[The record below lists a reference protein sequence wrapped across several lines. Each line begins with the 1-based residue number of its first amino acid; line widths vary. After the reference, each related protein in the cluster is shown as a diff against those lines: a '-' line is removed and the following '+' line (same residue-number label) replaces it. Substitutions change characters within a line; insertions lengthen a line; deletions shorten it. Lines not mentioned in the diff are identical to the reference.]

1 MSVADSFLET
11 LGVKLQHYL
20 TNRFPFRV
28 GINSICVLA
37 VLLTG
42 CSAPANSALTSSASL
57 PTAVPTYP
65 SSLALIQARGVLI
78 VGTAITEPFEFHDP
92 ATGELIG
99 FDVDTAEYI
108 AEKLKVEVQWVEMP
122 FANLIPALQERKVDM
137 TIAAMY
143 INPER
148 EELVDFA
155 EPYIQTGLVM
165 VVQPELKS
173 KVKTVQDL
181 AGLRVGVK
189 IGATGAKLAQDLAA
203 QGVNLEIVEY
213 KETLDSFL
221 DLEVGRVDV
230 VFNDYLNTLV
240 HLKNSPSGLV
250 IVADEDGKV
259 NFLSQVGLG
268 IAVHQG
274 DLELLQAINGALLEM
289 KQDGTFDR
297 LYRTWLSGAGSE

>member
-1 MSVADSFLET
+1 MSPENSFHGN
-11 LGVKLQHYL
+11 LGVKLQKCL
-20 TNRFPFRV
+20 TTLFSTRV
-28 GINSICVLA
+28 EMIFLFGLA
-37 VLLTG
+37 VLLAG
-42 CSAPANSALTSSASL
+42 CTVPEDPNISSSASL
-57 PTAVPTYP
+57 PTAIPTYP
-65 SSLALIQARGVLI
+65 SSLALIQDRGILI

-92 ATGELIG
+92 DTGELKG

-108 AEKLKVEVQWVEMP
+108 AQQLNVAIQWIEMP

-148 EELVDFA
+148 EEQVDFA
-155 EPYIQTGLVM
+155 EPYVNTGLVM
-165 VVQPELKS
+165 VVRPDLAP

-189 IGATGAKLAQDLAA
+189 IGATGEKLAQDLLV
-203 QGVNLEIVEY
+203 QGITLEIVAY

-240 HLKNSPSGLV
+240 YLKNSPSGLV
-250 IVADEDGKV
+250 IVADDAGNV
-259 NFLSQVGLG
+259 NYLSHVGLG

-274 DLELLQAINGALLEM
+274 DLELLQAINAALLAM
-289 KQDGTFDR
+289 KRDGTFD
-297 LYRTWLSGAGSE
+297 LFYRTWLDNTASE